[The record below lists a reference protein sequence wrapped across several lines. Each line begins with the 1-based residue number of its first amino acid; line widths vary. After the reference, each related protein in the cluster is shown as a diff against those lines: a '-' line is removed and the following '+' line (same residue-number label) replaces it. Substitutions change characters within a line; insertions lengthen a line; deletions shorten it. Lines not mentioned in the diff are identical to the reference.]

1 MKSQFHREHKKTKD
15 VPPKGRVQKDKVEVS
30 DDPIESLR
38 SLVLKSGSQPIPVH
52 IEPSLF
58 GREEE
63 VDMTPLYIHPADL
76 MEIYNGTTELNISVI
91 QLWCM

>member
-1 MKSQFHREHKKTKD
+1 M
-15 VPPKGRVQKDKVEVS
+15 PPEGRVQKEKVEVS

-58 GREEE
+58 GRDEE
-63 VDMTPLYIHPADL
+63 VDMIPLYIHPADL
-76 MEIYNGTTELNISVI
+76 MEIYNGTNELNISVI

>member
-1 MKSQFHREHKKTKD
+1 M
-15 VPPKGRVQKDKVEVS
+15 EVF
-30 DDPIESLR
+30 DDLIESLR

-63 VDMTPLYIHPADL
+63 VDMTPLYIHPVDL
-76 MEIYNGTTELNISVI
+76 MEIYNGTNELNISVI

>member
-1 MKSQFHREHKKTKD
+1 MPVEPEGQ
-15 VPPKGRVQKDKVEVS
+15 VQKPRVEVS

-52 IEPSLF
+52 MEPSLF
-58 GREEE
+58 GREK
-63 VDMTPLYIHPADL
+63 VDMPLYIHPADL
-76 MEIYNGTTELNISVI
+76 MEIYNGTNELNISVI

>member
-1 MKSQFHREHKKTKD
+1 M
-15 VPPKGRVQKDKVEVS
+15 PPKGQVQKEKVEVS

-58 GREEE
+58 GREEK

-76 MEIYNGTTELNISVI
+76 MEIYNGKNELNISVI

>member
-1 MKSQFHREHKKTKD
+1 M
-15 VPPKGRVQKDKVEVS
+15 PPEGRVQKEKVEVS

-58 GREEE
+58 GRDEE
-63 VDMTPLYIHPADL
+63 VDMIPLYIHPADL
-76 MEIYNGTTELNISVI
+76 MEIYNGTNELNISFI

>member
-1 MKSQFHREHKKTKD
+1 M
-15 VPPKGRVQKDKVEVS
+15 EVS

-52 IEPSLF
+52 MEPSLF
-58 GREEE
+58 GRET
-63 VDMTPLYIHPADL
+63 VKMPLYIHLADL
-76 MEIYNGTTELNISVI
+76 MEIYTGTNELNISVI

>member
-1 MKSQFHREHKKTKD
+1 M
-15 VPPKGRVQKDKVEVS
+15 PPEGRVQKEKVEVS

-38 SLVLKSGSQPIPVH
+38 LLVLKSGSQPILVH

-63 VDMTPLYIHPADL
+63 VDMTPLYIHPTDL
-76 MEIYNGTTELNISVI
+76 MEIYNGTNELNISVI